1 MARSNYC
8 LEISKVR
15 ERLKISGPFQSSEIL
30 GLFLLAFLR
39 LIITKISRSLLKKKA
54 TSSPG
59 LFPQKMGGPPHPF
72 FEGKA
77 LGTRL
82 KKKVT

>member
-30 GLFLLAFLR
+30 GGFLLAFLR
-39 LIITKISRSLLKKKA
+39 LIITKISRSLLKKR
-54 TSSPG
+54 SPENFG
-59 LFPQKMGGPPHPF
+59 MKTKRP
-72 FEGKA
+72 
-77 LGTRL
+77 
-82 KKKVT
+82 

>member
-1 MARSNYC
+1 MLCGR
-8 LEISKVR
+8 
-15 ERLKISGPFQSSEIL
+15 GHQQ
-30 GLFLLAFLR
+30 
-39 LIITKISRSLLKKKA
+39 TA

-59 LFPQKMGGPPHPF
+59 LFPQKMGGAPHPF

-82 KKKVT
+82 QQTVEITQDAIEDNKVDLFLVKFSVLTYYTLRRERG